1 MRIPDCPF
9 MSSSSSWT
17 AEIARRRYASGPR
30 RLQTR
35 RGAAFRPQS
44 RRGKSE
50 SHLSPSPGV
59 ALAPENLHFLFS
71 FSLFFPDSAVL
82 DPLIRMRPSAASV
95 SPPSHGSD
103 AFSHIRVS
111 IFFPS
116 SDSILTSRAGAHPPS
131 LRPPP
136 GGDAP
141 AEAPMSQTASI
152 FCH

>member
-1 MRIPDCPF
+1 MRIPYCPF

-17 AEIARRRYASGPR
+17 AEIAQRRYASGPR
-30 RLQTR
+30 WLQPAVEPCSVPR
-35 RGAAFRPQS
+35 AGGEIRIP
-44 RRGKSE
+44 SE
-50 SHLSPSPGV
+50 PLAGV

-71 FSLFFPDSAVL
+71 FSFFFDSAVL
-82 DPLIRMRPSAASV
+82 DPLIRMRPSAALV

-103 AFSHIRVS
+103 VFSHIRVS

-131 LRPPP
+131 LRPP